1 MMILV
6 MKYSAFLYHKESDWH
21 MLMILLVRN
30 CVVTV
35 TSVLVLLYAM
45 ATNMPVYL
53 HKHYVYL
60 NKNTTKNI
68 KIFKQHKY
76 DNKVIFKIN
85 SSCQEMYCQS
95 VVIKTMSLLSEH
107 S

>member
-21 MLMILLVRN
+21 MLMILLVHN

-45 ATNMPVYL
+45 ATNVPVYL
-53 HKHYVYL
+53 HEHYVYL
-60 NKNTTKNI
+60 FN
-68 KIFKQHKY
+68 
-76 DNKVIFKIN
+76 
-85 SSCQEMYCQS
+85 
-95 VVIKTMSLLSEH
+95 
-107 S
+107 